1 MMYRYSHRRKTL
13 RLCFLVFAP
22 IMFLINDALG
32 LSTSLSHPK
41 GNPSAPYLM
50 KINTLKRSVDI
61 ESFEIT
67 IDKSHLENLKQLPN
81 VFDFKDVE
89 IWSDLPHQQCRFQ
102 IHRRP
107 FHDQRL
113 ELMASGNLNIRDGI
127 FDFQSHQWRTN
138 GMSDETYL
146 QDEANLRFSRSGLPV
161 GIIPYFHLFVNQGEV
176 ALPPLYVELSD
187 AKEDGPALSLE
198 GSYSFYV
205 DEWQEG
211 IFSIS
216 ACRAVP

>member
-1 MMYRYSHRRKTL
+1 
-13 RLCFLVFAP
+13 
-22 IMFLINDALG
+22 MFLINDALG
-32 LSTSLSHPK
+32 FSASLSHPK
-41 GNPSAPYLM
+41 SNISAPYLM
-50 KINTLKRSVDI
+50 KINSLKRSVDV

-67 IDKSHLENLKQLPN
+67 IDEPSLKNLKQLSN
-81 VFDFKDVE
+81 FFDFKDVA
-89 IWSDLPHQQCRFQ
+89 IWSDLPHQQCQFK

-107 FHDQRL
+107 FHDRRL
-113 ELMASGNLNIRDGI
+113 ELMAYGEFNIREGI
-127 FDFQSHQWRTN
+127 FDFQSNSWRTN

-146 QDEANLRFSRSGLPV
+146 KEEANLRFTRSGLPV

-187 AKEDGPALSLE
+187 TKEEGNALSLE

-211 IFSIS
+211 ILSIS
-216 ACRAVP
+216 KCKPIA

>member
-1 MMYRYSHRRKTL
+1 ML
-13 RLCFLVFAP
+13 
-22 IMFLINDALG
+22 IINDAFG
-32 LSTSLSHPK
+32 FSVSLSYRK
-41 GNPSAPYLM
+41 NDLSAPYMM

-67 IDKSHLENLKQLPN
+67 IDKSNLENLKQLPN
-81 VFDFKDVE
+81 VFDFNDYD
-89 IWSDLPHQQCRFQ
+89 IWSDLPHQQCTFQ

-107 FHDQRL
+107 FHDRRL
-113 ELMASGNLNIRDGI
+113 ELMASGELDIRKGV
-127 FDFQSHQWRTN
+127 FEFQSHQWRTH

-146 QDEANLRFSRSGLPV
+146 KDEANLRFTRSGLPV
-161 GIIPYFHLFVNQGEV
+161 GIIPYFHLFVTQGEV
-176 ALPPLYVELSD
+176 ALPPLYIELSEK
-187 AKEDGPALSLE
+187 KEEGSPLSLE

-216 ACRAVP
+216 ECMPFD